1 VTARESG
8 VRSSPATRPRRVK
21 GDEIYILR
29 RLALDGADRG
39 PITVT
44 SGELGAR
51 AGFSQQAA
59 DRYLVDLAKR
69 GLIVRALAARR
80 QSIEL
85 TPAALEL
92 LQGEYHLYRRLFE
105 GPSRVRFEGVV
116 TSGLGEGRYYLS
128 QPGYVLQFAERLGY
142 RPYPGT
148 LNVRLEG
155 DALRTAGLLK
165 HWTGVR
171 IDGFEASG
179 RSFGGAQCFRARLNG
194 HDGHLIH
201 PDRTHYRDVVEFIS
215 SDCLREALGLIDGG
229 RVAIELEES

>member
-1 VTARESG
+1 VTASETG
-8 VRSSPATRPRRVK
+8 VRPSPTTRPRRLK

-29 RLALDGADRG
+29 RLALDGADRA
-39 PITVT
+39 PIMVT
-44 SGELGAR
+44 SGELGER
-51 AGFSQQAA
+51 VGFSQQAA

-69 GLIVRALAARR
+69 GLIVRALSARR
-80 QSIEL
+80 QRVEL

-105 GPSRVRFEGVV
+105 GPSRVRFDGSVA
-116 TSGLGEGRYYLS
+116 SGLGEGRYYLS

-194 HDGHLIH
+194 HDCHLIH

-215 SDCLREALGLIDGG
+215 SDCLREALGLVDGA